1 MHTGKKSKANRKYK
15 IKKKKK
21 NKKKLNETVYR
32 SAVGNLLYLAVC
44 TRPFIFF
51 SVSKEVK

>member
-1 MHTGKKSKANRKYK
+1 MNTGKKSKANRKYK
-15 IKKKKK
+15 IKK
-21 NKKKLNETVYR
+21 KKKLNETVYR

-44 TRPFIFF
+44 TRQFIFF